1 MAATVIV
8 ERYLRKGKSTHYR
21 LERDWVGILP
31 MNFKLNAWQ
40 LKRREIAAEQSLLN
54 QCKRRPWLRSVNE
67 SLVRVV
73 LPESEA
79 Y

>member
-1 MAATVIV
+1 
-8 ERYLRKGKSTHYR
+8 
-21 LERDWVGILP
+21 
-31 MNFKLNAWQ
+31 MNFNLNAWQ
-40 LKRREIAAEQSLLN
+40 LKKREIATEQSLLN
-54 QCKRRPWLRSVNE
+54 QDKRRSWLRWMVE